1 MLKAIKINPKDNV
14 AVVPQNVEAGQT
26 VQVVETS
33 EVFTATEFIKAGH
46 KMALSDFQ
54 KDDTVIKYG
63 IPIGKM
69 KLDAP
74 KGSWNP
80 LPQCGGH
87 HGPALLWLLRA
98 IP

>member
-1 MLKAIKINPKDNV
+1 
-14 AVVPQNVEAGQT
+14 
-26 VQVVETS
+26 
-33 EVFTATEFIKAGH
+33 
-46 KMALSDFQ
+46 MALSDFQ

-74 KGSWNP
+74 EGQLIHCHNVEDITAQ
-80 LPQCGGH
+80 L
-87 HGPALLWLLRA
+87 LLWLLRA